1 MTNFIDLRLQPVGG
15 GLAATPAV
23 YQGTSLSNYAGL
35 RLSDL
40 LNSIRGRDVLIAA
53 HGFNVDRADGI
64 ACLSNWGSL
73 LQLPQNSAFIGLLWP
88 GDSVWAHG
96 LDYPDEPKIADE
108 AGTMLAKFLDANFQN
123 AASISFASHSLGA
136 RVVLETISQMSRS
149 VRRLTMM
156 APAID
161 DDCLNTEFQALAD
174 KARIESISVLASMK
188 DSVLSMDFP
197 LGNFFAG
204 IIAAGHP
211 WWRAALGHCGP
222 VAPWP
227 ANFQAPFELPNEWR
241 FQHDNYLQINKP
253 QPAAMPLPVNVP
265 PQGTQPIED
274 NGWQEAFTAAFESTR
289 FLTGAGTVFMGA
301 GTGH

>member
-1 MTNFIDLRLQPVGG
+1 MTQFIDLRLQPVGG

-23 YQGTSLSNYAGL
+23 HQGTSISDYADL
-35 RLSDL
+35 RLDSL
-40 LNSIRGRDVLIAA
+40 QAAIRGRDVLIAA
-53 HGFNVDRADGI
+53 HGFNVNRADGI

-73 LQLPQNSAFIGLLWP
+73 LQLPQPYSAFIGLLWP

-108 AGTMLAKFLDANFQN
+108 AGALLARFLDANFQN

-136 RVVLETISQMSRS
+136 RVVLETISQMSLP
-149 VRRLTMM
+149 VRRLTLM

-161 DDCLNTEFQALAD
+161 DDCLTTEFQAAV
-174 KARIESISVLASMK
+174 ARIGSISVLASKK

-204 IIAAGHP
+204 ILAAGHP

-227 ANFQAPFELPNEWR
+227 ANFQAPFELPNDWKFE
-241 FQHDNYLQINKP
+241 HGNYLQID
-253 QPAAMPLPVNVP
+253 QPSPAGLPLPVNVP
-265 PQGTQPIED
+265 PQGSPPPSSD
-274 NGWQEAFTAAFESTR
+274 GWQEAFSSAFASTR
-289 FLTGAGTVFMGA
+289 FR
-301 GTGH
+301 